1 MSPSFNDHAKRRPF
15 PQPDTAAQAPEWR
28 IETLAE
34 AEQRNEKRIDQL
46 LANGAQGIARA
57 IARCDA
63 TDGNGCGQ
71 PGCAVCARAHR
82 SEVIQQ
88 LRELAASRGPD
99 CMILTAYLEH
109 QPLGQ
114 LLQVDLRLV
123 KESLRKRLDR
133 YGLKGSIFAGGIEAA
148 WQARHERWLIHAHL
162 LAIGVDDDD
171 WAKAGGGVCRQR
183 SRRSRRSS
191 SSERCR
197 SSDLVSREVR
207 DLSPTGE
214 APRQSSAACVS
225 TSCNV
230 GWPNSPPGGRATG
243 SKNSCSSTEPD
254 GEGRASSLIDDFRC
268 APSPHR
274 PPRPRRPHENRNDP
288 MRANAPIGH
297 RNMRPVSVSNIHRV
311 SRNPPN
317 SRLSETPSLLRLFL
331 FCPISPCGQGRRVAN
346 TKRRA
351 RPPTPT
357 PRVGTLL
364 MPLGMSPSTIEVQP

>member
-71 PGCAVCARAHR
+71 PGCTVCARAHR

-171 WAKAGGGVCRQR
+171 WAKLEEAYAD
-183 SRRSRRSS
+183 
-191 SSERCR
+191 SE
-197 SSDLVSREVR
+197 
-207 DLSPTGE
+207 
-214 APRQSSAACVS
+214 
-225 TSCNV
+225 
-230 GWPNSPPGGRATG
+230 
-243 SKNSCSSTEPD
+243 
-254 GEGRASSLIDDFRC
+254 IDDPVDPVPLNNADLQISYLVKFVTYHR
-268 APSPHR
+268 PGKRRGNR
-274 PPRPRRPHENRNDP
+274 PPRAYPLP
-288 MRANAPIGH
+288 A
-297 RNMRPVSVSNIHRV
+297 
-311 SRNPPN
+311 
-317 SRLSETPSLLRLFL
+317 SRLAELATWWSRHRLEEFLFL
-331 FCPISPCGQGRRVAN
+331 YGARRRGSRIVVD
-346 TKRRA
+346 R
-351 RPPTPT
+351 
-357 PRVGTLL
+357 
-364 MPLGMSPSTIEVQP
+364 